1 MSLRLLP
8 HPLLSL
14 TLFAVWL
21 LLVNEATPGA
31 VVVAAVVALAVP
43 AATSAF
49 WPDRPRVRFGPQLL
63 AYLLIVGWDI
73 LVANFEVA
81 RLVLFVPNRR
91 LQPRFFAVPLELRSP
106 EAIAVLA
113 GTITLTPGTVS
124 CDVSG
129 CGRWLLV
136 HGLNVPDAAE
146 AVAGVKRRYEA
157 RLKEIFR

>member
-1 MSLRLLP
+1 MRLRLLP

-14 TLFAVWL
+14 TLFLVWL

-31 VVVAAVVALAVP
+31 IVFAALVAVIVP
-43 AATSAF
+43 AGTSAF
-49 WPDRPRVRFGPQLL
+49 WPDRPKVRFGPRMA
-63 AYLLIVGWDI
+63 AYLAIVGWDV

-81 RLVLFVPNRR
+81 RLVLTVPARR
-91 LQPRFFAVPLELRSP
+91 LQPRFFAVPLELRAP

-136 HGLNVPDAAE
+136 HGLDVPDEAE
-146 AVAGVKRRYEA
+146 AVAAIKRRYES

>member
-1 MSLRLLP
+1 MRLLP

-14 TLFAVWL
+14 TLFGVWL

-31 VVVAAVVALAVP
+31 IAVAAAVAFVVPL
-43 AATSAF
+43 ATSAF
-49 WPDRPRVRFGPQLL
+49 WPDRPGLRVGPRLA

-73 LVANFEVA
+73 LVANFQVA
-81 RLVLFVPNRR
+81 RLVLFVPARKLR
-91 LQPRFFAVPLELRSP
+91 PRFFAVPLELRAP
-106 EAIAVLA
+106 EAISVLA

-129 CGRWLLV
+129 CGRYLLV
-136 HGLNVPDAAE
+136 HGLDVPDEGDAA
-146 AVAGVKRRYEA
+146 AGIKRRYEA

>member
-1 MSLRLLP
+1 MRFLLP

-14 TLFAVWL
+14 TLFVVWL

-31 VVVAAVVALAVP
+31 VAVAAIVGLIVP

-49 WPDRPRVRFGPQLL
+49 WPDRPRVRVGPRL
-63 AYLLIVGWDI
+63 AAYGLIVGWDM
-73 LVANFEVA
+73 LVANLEVA
-81 RLVLFVPNRR
+81 RLVVFSPIGK
-91 LQPRFFAVPLELRSP
+91 LQPRFFAVPLELRAP

-113 GTITLTPGTVS
+113 GTVTLTPGTVS

-136 HGLNVPDAAE
+136 HGLNVPDEAA
-146 AVAGVKRRYEA
+146 AIAGIKRRYEA
-157 RLKEIFR
+157 RLKEIFP